1 MPFYI
6 SAKSGD
12 GKTRLLIRICFEMMK
27 SGKRVIIIVPTKKL
41 ANQIYIDLMNFGIHY
56 VTIIHGDTHLN
67 GAVAALDHHL
77 KNDTRKCQ
85 VLVTTQESFD
95 RLAYFSRPENWV
107 LMIDEAP
114 KAFEG
119 FSIKIPDVH
128 QFLTN
133 NLAVATNAEYSEIL
147 VTNKSA
153 VKKIRDNI
161 NNDVTYREVHD
172 LTTRLLDEGWTTYVN
187 TSDYAN
193 FLAGKLGKTQLEAY
207 AIRDVGSLLR
217 FKKVIV
223 AGAYIEDSFYYQIMK
238 HQGLTFTPYP
248 DTPAKFKSNVHG
260 NGKLLEI
267 HYLNTPRFSKTM
279 AENHPDTMATLVEY
293 AKNLFGSDKFLWLAN
308 SSVKSD
314 LFPGLNGQRLSGA
327 PHGMNCYQ
335 NIDNVVILSA
345 YNTNPQS
352 SKFLK
357 SIGIDNDA
365 VDKALHISNVYQAIM
380 RCSLRD
386 IFSTSLKRIIVPDER
401 TALWLHY
408 HFPGSKLF
416 PIAVPSSK
424 PLGKL
429 GRPPQNGVP
438 KDAAQRKR
446 EQRQREKDK
455 LLALKNETEA
465 DEFATLDFSGA
476 QPKVSQHQPTQ
487 IDTSISH
494 ICPIDNRLSVTSSGN
509 QTGFHLSLYPS
520 IASSGAESILKFS
533 TADEWIDYLK
543 TKNVAVV
550 ADKYKNELFMT
561 TTVKPNIVDGRD
573 RTLDAISGIHS
584 LVFDIDGGDISVDEF
599 IAMFP
604 NLRFCIHNTWSST
617 IFKPRWRAIFPTRY
631 MTVAEHGECWDGM
644 MVALSQ
650 QGYTVSK
657 RNPAE
662 PLTRAHGID
671 PSKRVVTSMFFLPC
685 QANAGKAHS
694 FFHDLKGEARGL
706 LDPDEWR
713 RLYKVA
719 RPLKKTF
726 VPLPTAN
733 HGTAAH
739 GQLWSS
745 TAPNPKAAAAI
756 QRWRTEGVLPGRGN
770 GEFFILANALAKA
783 GMPSYEIEH
792 TLKGQAK
799 FANTPPDR
807 LRQIPGIMDH
817 LAKYPQ
823 IR

>member
-27 SGKRVIIIVPTKKL
+27 SGKRIIITAPTKQL
-41 ANQIYIDLMNFGIHY
+41 AKQIYIDLLNYGIHY
-56 VTIIHGDTHLN
+56 VTLINGDTHPN
-67 GAVAALDHHL
+67 GVVAALDKHL
-77 KNDTRKCQ
+77 KTDTRKCQ
-85 VLVTTQESFD
+85 VLVTTQEAFD
-95 RLAYFSRPENWV
+95 RLPYFNRPHDWI

-133 NLAVATNAEYSEIL
+133 NLAVATNADYSEIL

-223 AGAYIEDSFYYQIMK
+223 AGAFIEDSFYYQIMK

-248 DTPAKFKSNVHG
+248 NTPDKFKSNIHS
-260 NGKLLEI
+260 NGKYLEI

-279 AENHPDTMATLVEY
+279 AENHPETMAALVEY

-308 SSVKSD
+308 SSVTSD
-314 LFPGLNGQRLSGA
+314 LFPGLNGKQLSGA

-357 SIGIDNDA
+357 SIGIDSDA

-386 IFSTSLKRIIVPDER
+386 IFSTTLKRIIVPDER

-416 PIAVPSSK
+416 PIALPSSK

-429 GRPPQNGVP
+429 GRPPQNGIP

-455 LLALKNETEA
+455 LLALKTESET
-465 DEFATLDFSGA
+465 DEFATLDFSEA

-494 ICPIDNRLSVTSSGN
+494 ISPIDYRLSVTSSGN
-509 QTGFHLSLYPS
+509 QTGFSLSLYPS
-520 IASSGAESILKFS
+520 IASSGAEKIINFT
-533 TADEWIDYLK
+533 TADDWMDYLR
-543 TKNVAVV
+543 TKHTAIVP
-550 ADKYKNELFMT
+550 DKYKNYLFMT
-561 TTVKPNIVDGRD
+561 TTVKSDIVDGRD
-573 RTLDAISGIHS
+573 RTLAAISGIHS

-617 IFKPRWRAIFPTRY
+617 ISEPRWRAIFPTRY
-631 MTVAEHGECWDGM
+631 MTVAEHRECWDGM

-657 RNPAE
+657 RNPAN
-662 PLTRAHGID
+662 PHIKAHGID

-685 QANAGKAHS
+685 EANAGKAHS

-719 RPLKKTF
+719 PPLTKALT
-726 VPLPTAN
+726 PLPAAIN
-733 HGTAAH
+733 GTAAH

-745 TAPNPKAAAAI
+745 MAPNPKATAAI
-756 QRWRTEGVLPGRGN
+756 QRWRTEGVLPGVGN
-770 GEFFILANALAKA
+770 GEFFILANGLAKA
-783 GMPSYEIEH
+783 GMPPYEIES
-792 TLKGQAK
+792 TLKKQAG
-799 FANTPPDR
+799 FANTPADR
-807 LRQIPGIMDH
+807 LRQIPGIMKH
-817 LAKYPQ
+817 LENHPQ